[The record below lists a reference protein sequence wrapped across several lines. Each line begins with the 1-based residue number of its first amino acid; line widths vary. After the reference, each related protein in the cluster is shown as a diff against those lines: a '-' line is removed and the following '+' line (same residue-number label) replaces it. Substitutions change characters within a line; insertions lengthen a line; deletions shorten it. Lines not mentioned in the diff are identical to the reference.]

1 MQHGQRMGLGVE
13 YPLVERDDVILRK
26 QQEEILEPAQS
37 EYHYE

>member
-1 MQHGQRMGLGVE
+1 MGLGVE